1 MTKLLTAV
9 LAAAFS
15 LGAAQVLAGSHGG
28 AMKDDGKKMEACKK
42 MDAAKADAKMKE
54 ECKKLMDAAAKKK

>member
-15 LGAAQVLAGSHGG
+15 LGAAQALAGAHGG
-28 AMKDDGKKMEACKK
+28 AMKDDAKMEACKK
-42 MDAAKADAKMKE
+42 MDAGKADAKMVSERILARIKE
-54 ECKKLMDAAAKKK
+54 AQ

>member
-1 MTKLLTAV
+1 MTKLLTAA
-9 LAAAFS
+9 LAVAFS
-15 LGAAQVLAGSHGG
+15 LGAAQVFAGAHGG
-28 AMKDDGKKMEACKK
+28 AMKDDAKMEACKK

>member
-1 MTKLLTAV
+1 MTKFLSAVVATAF
-9 LAAAFS
+9 A
-15 LGAAQVLAGSHGG
+15 LGAASVFAGAHGG
-28 AMKDDGKKMEACKK
+28 AMKDDKKMEECKK

>member
-1 MTKLLTAV
+1 MTKLLPAV
-9 LAAAFS
+9 LVAALA
-15 LGAAQVLAGSHGG
+15 LGAASVFAGAHGG
-28 AMKDDGKKMEACKK
+28 AMKDDKRMEECKK

>member
-15 LGAAQVLAGSHGG
+15 LGAAQALAGAHGG
-28 AMKDDGKKMEACKK
+28 AMKDDAKMEACKK
-42 MDAAKADAKMKE
+42 MDAANADAKMKE
-54 ECKKLMDAAAKKK
+54 DCKKLMDAAAKKK